1 MNTKS
6 GLYDSV
12 GFPAVGSDLATGSGK
27 WAEVSHLHYGICKV
41 CEESGGLGAVC
52 GHLRIRGAPI
62 EELLIRVEKALVV
75 HQVSEVCIV
84 KSCRAFGVK
93 RREIVVTPRA
103 GTVGLQ
109 GRLE

>member
-12 GFPAVGSDLATGSGK
+12 GFPAVGSDLPTGSGK
-27 WAEVSHLHYGICKV
+27 WAEVSHLHHGICKV
-41 CEESGGLGAVC
+41 CEKCGGPGAVC

-75 HQVSEVCIV
+75 HQVSEV
-84 KSCRAFGVK
+84 
-93 RREIVVTPRA
+93 
-103 GTVGLQ
+103 
-109 GRLE
+109 